1 VDQDAIVMVSGVGL
15 CMGVL
20 DFDGDC
26 RRGRGSF
33 GGEIGASYC
42 KHWDV

>member
-1 VDQDAIVMVSGVGL
+1 MVGGVGL

-20 DFDGDC
+20 DFGSAR

-33 GGEIGASYC
+33 VGEFGAFHCNY
-42 KHWDV
+42 